1 MPLTRPSSM
10 TRPGPGVEHLVLR
23 AVGTPRVGANNRRLA
38 RGDGEYVG
46 DLDRADMHYL
56 TVVRSPHA
64 HARILSVDASE
75 ALAIEGVVDVILP
88 TDVAEGTRPIPEGW
102 DTAEAGARGVDWYA
116 LAQGRVRYL
125 GEAVAAVVATDPYT
139 ARAAAGHVNAEYE
152 ILDAIS
158 SAEEAL
164 RPGAVKVEPSWEDN
178 ILVSDGFETGDFE
191 VAIASAEHTA
201 AGRVKSQR
209 LTGVPIEPRGIVA
222 EYDPIADL
230 LTFWE
235 STQQPHQVQTFL
247 AASLGVREA
256 SIRVIQTDV
265 GGAFGLKQPTSQEEV
280 IVAFA
285 ARRLQKPVRWLE
297 SRSESFMVGGHARET
312 ECRYRVGFESDGNIT
327 ALSVELVADVGAPT
341 SYLGWGMSYVTMYS
355 LPTVYEIDN
364 VRVHL
369 TSVVTNKCPWT
380 PYRGFGK
387 DIASFLMDRVVEKVA
402 RSLGIPSADVR
413 RRNFIPS
420 DAFPY
425 SQASGA
431 MLDSGAYEQVL
442 DTALESIGYSEFR
455 RMQAAARAEGRY
467 IGLGIGQELTPEGV
481 AMPGSITNN
490 GYDGATVRV
499 MPTGEVMVL
508 TGVTSPG
515 NGNETALAQIAA
527 DTLACDIDLV
537 TVVQGDTESCP
548 WGLGN
553 YSSRSIIIGGS
564 AVFEAG
570 RELRQRM
577 HKVAASML
585 ATEPENLA
593 AADGRIWVVEE
604 PARSV
609 EFSEVVERV
618 YWHAFE
624 EHADLVEP
632 GLEATRYFRISNIYH
647 QPERD
652 GRFSVYPTWPNGMA
666 ACIVEVDPDTGGVRI
681 LRYCMVEDA
690 GTVINPLLADA
701 TMHGGIAQGLGSVLY
716 EQVSYDDNGQL
727 ITATLMDYTIPTA
740 VELPRF
746 DVRHQHTPSPF
757 TPLGAKGVG
766 ESGLGAA
773 LGAVCNAIEDAFPHL
788 EVWFE
793 ELPLSPAR
801 VWNAI
806 RAARARSEEEERR

>member
-1 MPLTRPSSM
+1 M
-10 TRPGPGVEHLVLR
+10 TSGMTKTERLSKDE
-23 AVGTPRVGANNRRLA
+23 VGTPRIGANNRRLA

-46 DLDRADMHYL
+46 DLQREGMHHL
-56 TVVRSPHA
+56 AVVRSPHA
-64 HARILSVDASE
+64 HARVLSVDGSA
-75 ALAIEGVVDVILP
+75 ALATRGVVDVILP

-116 LAQGRVRYL
+116 VAQGRVRYL
-125 GEAVAAVVATDPYT
+125 GEAVAAVVATDQYI
-139 ARAAAGHVNAEYE
+139 AKAAVGHVKVEYE
-152 ILDAIS
+152 VLEAVS
-158 SAEEAL
+158 SAEVAM
-164 RPGAVKVEPSWEDN
+164 RPGAVRVEPSWDDN
-178 ILVSDGFETGDFE
+178 VLVADGFEAGDYD
-191 VAIASAEHTA
+191 AAMASADHTA

-209 LTGVPIEPRGIVA
+209 LTGAPIEPRGIVA
-222 EYDPIADL
+222 EYDPVADL

-247 AASLGVREA
+247 AAALGVREA

-280 IVAFA
+280 IAAFA
-285 ARRLQKPVRWLE
+285 ARRLQGPVRWLE
-297 SRSESFMVGGHARET
+297 TRSESFMVGGHARET

-327 ALSVELVADVGAPT
+327 ALSVDIVADVGAPT

-355 LPTVYEIDN
+355 LPTVYEIEN
-364 VRVHL
+364 VRVRL

-402 RSLGIPSADVR
+402 RTLGMPTETVR
-413 RRNFIPS
+413 RRNFIPA

-425 SQASGA
+425 PQVSGA
-431 MLDSGAYEQVL
+431 MLDSGSYSQVL
-442 DTALESIGYSEFR
+442 DTALESIGYREFPA
-455 RMQAAARAEGRY
+455 MQATARAEGRY
-467 IGLGIGQELTPEGV
+467 LGLGIGQELTPEGV

-508 TGVTSPG
+508 AGVTSPG
-515 NGNETALAQIAA
+515 NGNETGLAQIAA
-527 DTLACDIDLV
+527 DALGCEFDRV

-570 RELRQRM
+570 RELRRRM
-577 HKVAASML
+577 HTVAASML
-585 ATEPENLA
+585 GSRPASLA
-593 AADGRIWVVEE
+593 AARGRIWVEAE
-604 PARSV
+604 PERSIGFADV
-609 EFSEVVERV
+609 AERV

-632 GLEATRYFRISNIYH
+632 GLEATRYFRIPNIYH

-652 GRFSVYPTWPNGMA
+652 GRFSVYPTWPNGVA
-666 ACIVEVDPDTGGVRI
+666 ACIVEVDPDTGGVAI

-690 GTVINPLLADA
+690 GNIINPLLADA

-716 EQVSYDDNGQL
+716 EQVRYDENGQL
-727 ITATLMDYTIPTA
+727 VTATLMDYTIPTA
-740 VELPRF
+740 VEMPRF
-746 DVRHQHTPSPF
+746 DLLHHHTPSPF

-766 ESGLGAA
+766 ESGLGAS
-773 LGAVCNAIEDAFPHL
+773 LGAVCNAIENAFPEL
-788 EVWFE
+788 PVWFE
-793 ELPLSPAR
+793 ELPLTPER
-801 VWNAI
+801 VWNGI
-806 RAARARSEEEERR
+806 RKARARSAREPRSKEDQQW

>member
-1 MPLTRPSSM
+1 M
-10 TRPGPGVEHLVLR
+10 TWVADGVEHPVLK
-23 AVGTPRVGANNRRLA
+23 AVGTPRIGANNRRLT

-46 DLDRADMHYL
+46 DLRRADMHHL
-56 TVVRSPHA
+56 SVVRSPHA
-64 HARILSVDASE
+64 HARILDVDGSE
-75 ALAIEGVVDVILP
+75 ASAVDGVVDVILP

-116 LAQGRVRYL
+116 LAQGRVRYV
-125 GEAVAAVVATDPYT
+125 GEAVAAVVATDPYI
-139 ARAAAGHVNAEYE
+139 AESAAGRVGVEYE
-152 ILDAIS
+152 VLDAVT
-158 SAEEAL
+158 SADEAL

-178 ILVSDGFETGDFE
+178 VLVSDGFEAGDIE
-191 VAIASAEHTA
+191 TAMARARHTA
-201 AGRVKSQR
+201 AGRVRSQR
-209 LTGVPIEPRGIVA
+209 LTGVPMEPRGIVA
-222 EYDPIADL
+222 EYDPVADL

-247 AASLGVREA
+247 ASSLGVREA

-285 ARRLQKPVRWLE
+285 ARRLQRPVRWLE

-312 ECRYRVGFESDGNIT
+312 ECRYRVGFEPDGNIT
-327 ALSVELVADVGAPT
+327 ALAVDIVADVGAPT

-355 LPTVYEIDN
+355 LPTVYEIEN
-364 VRVHL
+364 VRVRL

-402 RSLGIPSADVR
+402 RHLRIPSPDVR
-413 RRNFIPS
+413 RRNFVPRH
-420 DAFPY
+420 AFPY
-425 SQASGA
+425 PQVSGA

-442 DTALESIGYSEFR
+442 DTVLESIGYADFPE
-455 RMQAAARAEGRY
+455 MQTAARLEGRY
-467 IGLGIGQELTPEGV
+467 VGLGIGQELTPEGV

-499 MPTGEVMVL
+499 MPTGEVTVL

-527 DTLACDIDLV
+527 DTLGCEIDLV
-537 TVVQGDTESCP
+537 SVVQGDTEACP

-570 RELRQRM
+570 RELRDRM
-577 HKVAASML
+577 HVVAASML
-585 ATEPENLA
+585 ATEPSNLA
-593 AADGRIWVVEE
+593 AADGRIWVDGE
-604 PARSV
+604 PDRSV
-609 EFSEVVERV
+609 GFSEVVERV

-632 GLEATRYFRISNIYH
+632 GLEATRYFRIPNIYH

-652 GRFSVYPTWPNGMA
+652 GRFSVYPTWPNGVA
-666 ACIVEVDPDTGGVRI
+666 ACVVEVDPETGGVTI

-690 GTVINPLLADA
+690 GNIINPLLADA
-701 TMHGGIAQGLGSVLY
+701 TMHGGIAQGLGSVMY
-716 EQVSYDDNGQL
+716 EQVCYDDNGQL
-727 ITATLMDYTIPTA
+727 VTANLMDYTIPTA

-746 DVRHQHTPSPF
+746 DLRHQHTPSPF
-757 TPLGAKGVG
+757 TPLGVKGVG

-773 LGAVCNAIEDAFPHL
+773 LGAVCNAIENAFADL
-788 EVWFE
+788 DVWFE
-793 ELPLSPAR
+793 ELPLNPGR
-801 VWNAI
+801 VWKGV
-806 RAARARSEEEERR
+806 REARARSYGDEEGRS

>member
-1 MPLTRPSSM
+1 M
-10 TRPGPGVEHLVLR
+10 TGTVQQVEHPAPT
-23 AVGTPRVGANNRRLA
+23 AVGTARIGANNRRLA

-46 DLDRADMHYL
+46 DLHRDGMHHL
-56 TVVRSPHA
+56 SVVRSPHA
-64 HARILSVDASE
+64 HARIRAVDGSE
-75 ALAIEGVVDVILP
+75 ALAVEGVVDVILP
-88 TDVAEGTRPIPEGW
+88 ADVAEATRPIPEGW

-139 ARAAAGHVNAEYE
+139 ARTAAGRVKVEYE
-152 ILDAIS
+152 VLDAIS
-158 SAEEAL
+158 SADEAL

-191 VAIASAEHTA
+191 AAIEDAPHTA
-201 AGRVKSQR
+201 SGRVKSQR
-209 LTGVPIEPRGIVA
+209 LTGVPLEPRGIVA

-247 AASLGVREA
+247 AASLGVKES

-285 ARRLQKPVRWLE
+285 ARRLQRPVRWLE

-312 ECRYRVGFESDGNIT
+312 ECRYRVGFEPDGNIT
-327 ALSVELVADVGAPT
+327 ALSVEIVADVGAPT

-355 LPTVYEIDN
+355 LPTVYEIEN
-364 VRVHL
+364 VRVGL

-402 RSLGIPSADVR
+402 RCLRVPSPDVR
-413 RRNFIPS
+413 RRNFIPR

-431 MLDSGAYEQVL
+431 MLDSGAYEEAL
-442 DTALESIGYSEFR
+442 DEVLESIGYSEFPGMR
-455 RMQAAARAEGRY
+455 AAARAEGRY

-527 DTLACDIDLV
+527 DTLGCDVDLV
-537 TVVQGDTESCP
+537 SVVQGDTESCP

-564 AVFEAG
+564 AVFEAARML
-570 RELRQRM
+570 RERI
-577 HKVAASML
+577 HVVAASML

-593 AADGRIWVVEE
+593 AANGRIWVEAE
-604 PARSV
+604 PERSV
-609 EFSEVVERV
+609 GFSDVVERV

-624 EHADLVEP
+624 EHSDTVEP
-632 GLEATRYFRISNIYH
+632 GLEATRYFRIPNIYH

-652 GRFSVYPTWPNGMA
+652 GRFSVYPTWPNGVA
-666 ACIVEVDPDTGGVRI
+666 ACIVEVDPETGGVTI

-690 GTVINPLLADA
+690 GNIINPLLADA

-716 EQVSYDDNGQL
+716 EQVRYDDNGQL
-727 ITATLMDYTIPTA
+727 ATATLMDYTIPTA
-740 VELPRF
+740 VELPSF
-746 DVRHQHTPSPF
+746 DLRHQHTPSPF

-773 LGAVCNAIEDAFPHL
+773 LGAVCNAIENAL
-788 EVWFE
+788 SGSGVWFE
-793 ELPLSPAR
+793 ELPLSPGR
-801 VWNAI
+801 VWRGI
-806 RAARARSEEEERR
+806 SEARAHARQDEEGRS

>member
-1 MPLTRPSSM
+1 MLK
-10 TRPGPGVEHLVLR
+10 
-23 AVGTPRVGANNRRLA
+23 AIGTPRTGANNRRLA
-38 RGDGEYVG
+38 CGDGEYVG
-46 DLDRADMHYL
+46 DLHRDDMHHL
-56 TVVRSPHA
+56 SVVRSPHA
-64 HARILSVDASE
+64 HALIKAVDGSE
-75 ALAIEGVVDVILP
+75 ALAIDGVVDVILP
-88 TDVAEGTRPIPEGW
+88 ADVAEATRPIPEGW

-125 GEAVAAVVATDPYT
+125 GEAVAAVVATDPHT
-139 ARAAAGHVNAEYE
+139 ARSAAGHVEVEYE
-152 ILDAIS
+152 VLDAIS
-158 SAEEAL
+158 SAEQAL
-164 RPGAVKVEPSWEDN
+164 SPGAVKVEPSWEDN
-178 ILVSDGFETGDFE
+178 VLVSDGFEAGDFE
-191 VAIASAEHTA
+191 AAIAEARHTA
-201 AGRVKSQR
+201 SGRVKSQR

-285 ARRLQKPVRWLE
+285 ARRLQRPVRWLE
-297 SRSESFMVGGHARET
+297 TRSESFMVGGHARET
-312 ECRYRVGFESDGNIT
+312 ECRFRVGFEPDGNIT
-327 ALSVELVADVGAPT
+327 ALSVDIVADVGAPT

-355 LPTVYEIDN
+355 LPTVYEIEN

-369 TSVVTNKCPWT
+369 ISVVTNKCPWT

-402 RSLGIPSADVR
+402 RHLGLPSPDVR
-413 RRNFIPS
+413 RRNFILS

-442 DTALESIGYSEFR
+442 DTVLESIGYSEFGEL
-455 RMQAAARAEGRY
+455 QAAARAEGRY

-527 DTLACDIDLV
+527 DTLGCEIDLV
-537 TVVQGDTESCP
+537 SVVQGDTESCP

-570 RELRQRM
+570 MELRKRM
-577 HKVAASML
+577 HIVAAGML
-585 ATEPENLA
+585 ASEPGSLA
-593 AADGRIWVVEE
+593 AADGRIWVEAE
-604 PARSV
+604 PGRSV
-609 EFSEVVERV
+609 RFSEVVERV

-624 EHADLVEP
+624 EHADMVEP
-632 GLEATRYFRISNIYH
+632 GLEATRYFRIGNIYH

-652 GRFSVYPTWPNGMA
+652 GRFSVYPTWPNGVA
-666 ACIVEVDPDTGGVRI
+666 ACIVEVDPETGGVTI

-690 GTVINPLLADA
+690 GTLINPLLADA

-716 EQVSYDDNGQL
+716 EQVRYDDNGQL

-746 DVRHQHTPSPF
+746 DLRHQHTPSPF
-757 TPLGAKGVG
+757 TPLGVKGVG

-773 LGAVCNAIEDAFPHL
+773 LGAVCNAIEDAFPDL
-788 EVWFE
+788 GVWFD
-793 ELPLSPAR
+793 ELPLNPGR
-801 VWNAI
+801 VWKEI
-806 RAARARSEEEERR
+806 DEARARSRGDEEEPAEFCCARLACR

>member
-1 MPLTRPSSM
+1 MTSVVTR
-10 TRPGPGVEHLVLR
+10 VERLVPK
-23 AVGTPRVGANNRRLA
+23 AVGTPRIGANNRRLA

-46 DLDRADMHYL
+46 DLHREGMHHL
-56 TVVRSPHA
+56 SVVRSPHA
-64 HARILSVDASE
+64 HARILSVDGSE
-75 ALAIEGVVDVILP
+75 ALAIDGVVDVILP
-88 TDVAEGTRPIPEGW
+88 DDVAEGTRPIPEGW

-116 LAQGRVRYL
+116 VAQGRVRYL
-125 GEAVAAVVATDPYT
+125 GEAVAAVVATDPYI
-139 ARAAAGHVNAEYE
+139 AKASAGHVKVEYE
-152 ILDAIS
+152 VLEVIS
-158 SAEEAL
+158 SAEAAL
-164 RPGAVKVEPSWEDN
+164 RPGAVRVEPSWDDN
-178 ILVSDGFETGDFE
+178 VLVADGFETGDFDA
-191 VAIASAEHTA
+191 AIASAEYTA
-201 AGRVKSQR
+201 TGRVKSQR

-247 AASLGVREA
+247 AAALGVREA

-285 ARRLQKPVRWLE
+285 ALRLQRPVRWLE
-297 SRSESFMVGGHARET
+297 TRSESFMVGGHARET

-327 ALSVELVADVGAPT
+327 ALSVGITADVGAPT

-355 LPTVYEIDN
+355 LPTVYEIEN
-364 VRVHL
+364 VRVSL

-402 RSLGIPSADVR
+402 RILGIASEAVR
-413 RRNFIPS
+413 RRNFIPG

-431 MLDSGAYEQVL
+431 MLDSGDYEQVL
-442 DTALESIGYSEFR
+442 DTALEAIGYREFPA
-455 RMQAAARAEGRY
+455 MQAAARKEGRY
-467 IGLGIGQELTPEGV
+467 LGLGIGQELTPEGV

-499 MPTGEVMVL
+499 MPTGDVMVL

-527 DTLACDIDLV
+527 DTLGCEFDRV

-570 RELRQRM
+570 GELRERM
-577 HKVAASML
+577 HTVAASML
-585 ATEPENLA
+585 GAEPDDLA
-593 AADGRIWVVEE
+593 AADGLIWVEGSPE
-604 PARSV
+604 RSV
-609 EFSEVVERV
+609 GFSDVVERI

-632 GLEATRYFRISNIYH
+632 GLETTRYFRIPNIYH

-652 GRFSVYPTWPNGMA
+652 GRFSVYPTWPNGVA
-666 ACIVEVDPDTGGVRI
+666 ACIVEVDPHTGGVTI

-690 GTVINPLLADA
+690 GTIINPLLADA

-716 EQVSYDDNGQL
+716 EQVRYDDNGQL
-727 ITATLMDYTIPTA
+727 VTATLMDYTIPTA
-740 VELPRF
+740 VEMPRF
-746 DVRHQHTPSPF
+746 DLRHHHTPSPF

-766 ESGLGAA
+766 ESGLGSS
-773 LGAVCNAIEDAFPHL
+773 LGAVCNAIENAFP
-788 EVWFE
+788 EFPVWFE
-793 ELPLSPAR
+793 ELPLTPER
-801 VWNAI
+801 VWSGV
-806 RAARARSEEEERR
+806 REARARSQGDDRP

>member
-1 MPLTRPSSM
+1 MTSGM
-10 TRPGPGVEHLVLR
+10 TRTERLSKDE
-23 AVGTPRVGANNRRLA
+23 VGTPRIGANNRRLA

-46 DLDRADMHYL
+46 DLQREGMHHL
-56 TVVRSPHA
+56 AVVRSPHA
-64 HARILSVDASE
+64 HARVLSVDGSA
-75 ALAIEGVVDVILP
+75 ALAARGVVDVILP

-116 LAQGRVRYL
+116 VAQGRVRYL
-125 GEAVAAVVATDPYT
+125 GEAVAAVVATDQYI
-139 ARAAAGHVNAEYE
+139 AKAAAGYVKVEYE
-152 ILDAIS
+152 VLEAVS
-158 SAEEAL
+158 SAEVAM
-164 RPGAVKVEPSWEDN
+164 RPGAVRVEPSWDDN
-178 ILVSDGFETGDFE
+178 VLVADGFEAGDYD
-191 VAIASAEHTA
+191 AAMASADHTA

-209 LTGVPIEPRGIVA
+209 LTGAPIEPRGIVA
-222 EYDPIADL
+222 EYDPVVDL

-247 AASLGVREA
+247 ASALGVREA

-285 ARRLQKPVRWLE
+285 ARRLQGPVRWLE
-297 SRSESFMVGGHARET
+297 TRSESFMVGGHARET
-312 ECRYRVGFESDGNIT
+312 ECRYRVGFDSGGNIT
-327 ALSVELVADVGAPT
+327 ALSVDIVADVGAPT

-355 LPTVYEIDN
+355 LPTVYEIEN
-364 VRVHL
+364 VRVRL

-402 RSLGIPSADVR
+402 RTLGMPTETVR
-413 RRNFIPS
+413 RRNFIPA

-425 SQASGA
+425 PQVSGA
-431 MLDSGAYEQVL
+431 MLDSGSYSQVL
-442 DTALESIGYSEFR
+442 DTALESIGYREFPA
-455 RMQAAARAEGRY
+455 MQATARAEGRY
-467 IGLGIGQELTPEGV
+467 LGLGIGQELTPEGV

-508 TGVTSPG
+508 AGVTSPG
-515 NGNETALAQIAA
+515 NGNETGLAQIAA
-527 DTLACDIDLV
+527 DALGCEFDRV

-570 RELRQRM
+570 RELRRRM
-577 HKVAASML
+577 HTVAASML
-585 ATEPENLA
+585 GAHPAELVAAGGRIRVEAEPERSIGF
-593 AADGRIWVVEE
+593 ADV
-604 PARSV
+604 A
-609 EFSEVVERV
+609 ERV

-632 GLEATRYFRISNIYH
+632 GLEATRYFRIPNIYH

-652 GRFSVYPTWPNGMA
+652 GRFSVYPTWPNGVA
-666 ACIVEVDPDTGGVRI
+666 ACIVEVDPDTGGVAI

-690 GTVINPLLADA
+690 GNIINPLLADA

-716 EQVSYDDNGQL
+716 EQVRYDENGQL
-727 ITATLMDYTIPTA
+727 VTATLMDYTIPTA
-740 VELPRF
+740 VEMPRF
-746 DVRHQHTPSPF
+746 DLLHHHTPSPF

-766 ESGLGAA
+766 ESGLGAS
-773 LGAVCNAIEDAFPHL
+773 LGAVCNAIENAFP
-788 EVWFE
+788 EIPVWFE
-793 ELPLSPAR
+793 ELPLTPER
-801 VWNAI
+801 VWNGI
-806 RAARARSEEEERR
+806 RKARARSAREPRSKEYQQW

>member
-1 MPLTRPSSM
+1 MTGVVAGIDRPVSK
-10 TRPGPGVEHLVLR
+10 
-23 AVGTPRVGANNRRLA
+23 AVGTSRTGANNRRLA

-46 DLDRADMHYL
+46 DLRRVGMLHL
-56 TVVRSPHA
+56 SVVRSPHA
-64 HARILSVDASE
+64 HARILSVDGSGAR
-75 ALAIEGVVDVILP
+75 ALDGVVDVILP
-88 TDVAEGTRPIPEGW
+88 SDVAEGTRPIPEGW

-116 LAQGRVRYL
+116 LAQGRVRYV
-125 GEAVAAVVATDPYT
+125 GEAVAAVVASDPYV
-139 ARAAAGHVNAEYE
+139 ARAATARVRVEYE
-152 ILDAIS
+152 PLDAIS
-158 SAEEAL
+158 SAGQAL
-164 RPGAVKVEPSWEDN
+164 REGAVKVEPSWDDN
-178 ILVSDGFETGDFE
+178 VLVADGFETGDFE
-191 VAIASAEHTA
+191 AAIATAGHVAE
-201 AGRVKSQR
+201 GRVKSQR

-222 EYDPIADL
+222 GYDPMADL

-247 AASLGVREA
+247 ASSLGVREA

-280 IVAFA
+280 LVAFA
-285 ARRLQKPVRWLE
+285 ALRLGRTVRWLE

-327 ALSVELVADVGAPT
+327 ALSVDIVADVGAPT

-355 LPTVYEIDN
+355 LPTVYEIGN
-364 VRVHL
+364 VRVSL

-387 DIASFLMDRVVEKVA
+387 DIASFLLDRVVEKVA
-402 RSLGIPSADVR
+402 RSLRIPSADVR
-413 RRNFIPS
+413 RRNFIPR

-431 MLDSGAYEQVL
+431 MLDSGSYEQVL
-442 DTALESIGYSEFR
+442 DTVLDMVDRSGFR
-455 RMQAAARAEGRY
+455 EMQAAARAEGRY
-467 IGLGIGQELTPEGV
+467 VGIGIGQELTPEGV

-508 TGVTSPG
+508 AGVTSPG
-515 NGNETALAQIAA
+515 NGNETGLAQIAA
-527 DTLACDIDLV
+527 DALGCEIDRV
-537 TVVQGDTESCP
+537 SVVQGDTESCP

-570 RELRQRM
+570 RELRHRM
-577 HKVAASML
+577 HVVAASML
-585 ATEPENLA
+585 GVDPDELA
-593 AADGRIWVVEE
+593 GGAGRIWVERA
-604 PARSV
+604 PQRSIG
-609 EFSEVVERV
+609 FPEVVERI

-632 GLEATRYFRISNIYH
+632 GLEATRYFRIGNIYH

-652 GRFSVYPTWPNGMA
+652 GRFSVYPTWPNGVA
-666 ACIVEVDPDTGGVRI
+666 ACVVEVDPDTGGVTI
-681 LRYCMVEDA
+681 LRYGMVEDA
-690 GTVINPLLADA
+690 GAIINPLLAEA
-701 TMHGGIAQGLGSVLY
+701 TMHGGIAQGLGSSLY
-716 EQVSYDDNGQL
+716 EQVLYDRNGQL
-727 ITATLMDYTIPTA
+727 VTATLMDYTIPTA

-746 DVRHQHTPSPF
+746 DLRHHHTPSPF

-773 LGAVCNAIEDAFPHL
+773 LGAVCNAIEDAFPDL
-788 EVWFE
+788 DVWFE
-793 ELPLSPAR
+793 ELPLTPAR
-801 VWNAI
+801 VWAGI
-806 RAARARSEEEERR
+806 REARARSGGEGRR

>member
-1 MPLTRPSSM
+1 MTGVAGIDRPVSK
-10 TRPGPGVEHLVLR
+10 
-23 AVGTPRVGANNRRLA
+23 AVGTSRIGANNRRLA

-46 DLDRADMHYL
+46 DLRRDGMLHL
-56 TVVRSPHA
+56 SVVRSPHA
-64 HARILSVDASE
+64 HARILSVDGSGAR
-75 ALAIEGVVDVILP
+75 ALDGVVDVILP
-88 TDVAEGTRPIPEGW
+88 SHVAEGTHPIPEGW

-116 LAQGRVRYL
+116 LAQGRVRYV
-125 GEAVAAVVATDPYT
+125 GEAVAAVVASDAYV
-139 ARAAAGHVNAEYE
+139 ARAATAQVKVEYE
-152 ILDAIS
+152 PLDAVS
-158 SAEEAL
+158 SAEQAL
-164 RPGAVKVEPSWEDN
+164 REGAEKVEPSWDDN
-178 ILVSDGFETGDFE
+178 VLVADGFETGDFE
-191 VAIASAEHTA
+191 AAIAEAGHVAE
-201 AGRVKSQR
+201 GRVKSQR

-222 EYDPIADL
+222 GYDRMADL

-247 AASLGVREA
+247 ASSLGVREA

-280 IVAFA
+280 LVAFSA
-285 ARRLQKPVRWLE
+285 LRLGRTVRWLE

-312 ECRYRVGFESDGNIT
+312 ECRYRIGFESDGNIT
-327 ALSVELVADVGAPT
+327 ALAVDIVADVGAPT

-355 LPTVYEIDN
+355 LPTVYEIEN
-364 VRVHL
+364 VRVSL

-387 DIASFLMDRVVEKVA
+387 DIASFLLDRVVEKVA

-413 RRNFIPS
+413 RRNFIPR

-431 MLDSGAYEQVL
+431 MLDSGSYEQVL
-442 DTALESIGYSEFR
+442 DTVLDMVGHSGFR
-455 RMQAAARAEGRY
+455 EMQAAARAEGRHVG
-467 IGLGIGQELTPEGV
+467 IGIGQELTPEGV

-499 MPTGEVMVL
+499 MPTGEVTVL
-508 TGVTSPG
+508 AGVTSPG
-515 NGNETALAQIAA
+515 NGNETGLAQIAA
-527 DTLACDIDLV
+527 DALGCEIDRV
-537 TVVQGDTESCP
+537 SVVQGDTESCP

-570 RELRQRM
+570 RELRHRM
-577 HKVAASML
+577 HVVAASML
-585 ATEPENLA
+585 GADPDELTA
-593 AADGRIWVVEE
+593 AAGRIWVEKAPE
-604 PARSV
+604 RSIR
-609 EFSEVVERV
+609 FSEVVERI

-632 GLEATRYFRISNIYH
+632 GLEATRYFRIGNIYH

-652 GRFSVYPTWPNGMA
+652 GRFSVYPTWPNGVA
-666 ACIVEVDPDTGGVRI
+666 ACVVEVDPDTGGVTI
-681 LRYCMVEDA
+681 LRYGMVEDA
-690 GTVINPLLADA
+690 GTIINPLLAEA
-701 TMHGGIAQGLGSVLY
+701 TMHGGIAQGLGSSLY
-716 EQVSYDDNGQL
+716 EQVLYDRNGQL

-746 DVRHQHTPSPF
+746 DLRHHHTPSPF

-773 LGAVCNAIEDAFPHL
+773 LGAVCNAIEDAFPDL
-788 EVWFE
+788 DVWFE
-793 ELPLSPAR
+793 ELPLTPAR
-801 VWNAI
+801 VWAGI
-806 RAARARSEEEERR
+806 RAARSRSAGEGRR

>member
-1 MPLTRPSSM
+1 MRN
-10 TRPGPGVEHLVLR
+10 
-23 AVGTPRVGANNRRLA
+23 AVGTSRIGANNQRLA

-46 DLDRADMHYL
+46 DLHREDMHHL
-56 TVVRSPHA
+56 SVVRSPHA
-64 HARILSVDASE
+64 HARVVSVDGSG
-75 ALAIEGVVDVILP
+75 ALAIDGVVDVILP
-88 TDVAEGTRPIPEGW
+88 SDVAASTRPIPEGW

-116 LAQGRVRYL
+116 VAQGRVRYM
-125 GEAVAAVVATDPYT
+125 GEAVAAVVATDPYI
-139 ARAAAGHVNAEYE
+139 ARAASGQVSVEYE
-152 ILDAIS
+152 ILEAVD
-158 SAEEAL
+158 SAEAAL
-164 RPGAVKVEPSWEDN
+164 RPGATKVEPLWDDN
-178 ILVSDGFETGDFE
+178 VLVADGFETGDFGA
-191 VAIASAEHTA
+191 AIASADHTA
-201 AGRVKSQR
+201 TGRVKSQR

-222 EYDPIADL
+222 EYDPVADL

-247 AASLGVREA
+247 AAALGVREA

-280 IVAFA
+280 ILAFA
-285 ARRLQKPVRWLE
+285 ALRLQRPVRWLE
-297 SRSESFMVGGHARET
+297 TRSESFMVGGHARET
-312 ECRYRVGFESDGNIT
+312 ECRFQVGFGSGGNIT
-327 ALSVELVADVGAPT
+327 ALSVDIVADVGAPT

-355 LPTVYEIDN
+355 LPTVYEIEN
-364 VRVHL
+364 VRVRL

-402 RSLGIPSADVR
+402 RTLGMPSEAVR
-413 RRNFIPS
+413 RRNFIPA

-431 MLDSGAYEQVL
+431 MLDSGSYEQVL
-442 DTALESIGYSEFR
+442 DTALEAIGYREFPGK
-455 RMQAAARAEGRY
+455 QAAARAEGRY
-467 IGLGIGQELTPEGV
+467 LGLGIGQELTPEGV

-499 MPTGEVMVL
+499 MPTGDVMVL
-508 TGVTSPG
+508 AGVTSPG

-527 DTLACDIDLV
+527 DTLGCEVERV

-570 RELRQRM
+570 RELRRRM
-577 HKVAASML
+577 HLVAGSML
-585 ATEPENLA
+585 DSEPGGLA
-593 AADGRIWVVEE
+593 AMDGRIWVEDE
-604 PARSV
+604 PERSIGFTDV
-609 EFSEVVERV
+609 AERV

-632 GLEATRYFRISNIYH
+632 GLEATRYFRIPNIYH

-652 GRFSVYPTWPNGMA
+652 GRFSVYPTWPNGVA
-666 ACIVEVDPDTGGVRI
+666 ACIVEVDPDTGAVTI

-690 GTVINPLLADA
+690 GTIINPLLADA
-701 TMHGGIAQGLGSVLY
+701 TMHGGIAQGLGSALY
-716 EQVSYDDNGQL
+716 EQVRYDDNGQL
-727 ITATLMDYTIPTA
+727 VTATLMDYTIPTA

-746 DVRHQHTPSPF
+746 DLRHRHTPSPF

-766 ESGLGAA
+766 ESGLGAS
-773 LGAVCNAIEDAFPHL
+773 LGAVCNAIENAVPDLP
-788 EVWFE
+788 VWFE
-793 ELPLSPAR
+793 ELPLTPER
-801 VWNAI
+801 VWNGI
-806 RAARARSEEEERR
+806 REAQDRSRGEQRA

>member
-1 MPLTRPSSM
+1 MH
-10 TRPGPGVEHLVLR
+10 HLS
-23 AVGTPRVGANNRRLA
+23 
-38 RGDGEYVG
+38 
-46 DLDRADMHYL
+46 
-56 TVVRSPHA
+56 VVRSPHA
-64 HARILSVDASE
+64 HALVRAVDGSE

-88 TDVAEGTRPIPEGW
+88 ADVAEATRPIPEGW

-139 ARAAAGHVNAEYE
+139 ARTAVGHVRVEYDV
-152 ILDAIS
+152 LDAVS
-158 SAEEAL
+158 SADEAL

-178 ILVSDGFETGDFE
+178 ILVSDSFESGDFE
-191 VAIASAEHTA
+191 AAMEGAPHTLG
-201 AGRVKSQR
+201 GRVKSQR
-209 LTGVPIEPRGIVA
+209 LTGVPLEPRGIVA
-222 EYDPIADL
+222 EYDPVADL

-285 ARRLQKPVRWLE
+285 ARRLQRPVRWLE
-297 SRSESFMVGGHARET
+297 TRSESFMVGGHARET
-312 ECRYRVGFESDGNIT
+312 ECRYRVGFEPDGNIT
-327 ALSVELVADVGAPT
+327 ALSVDIVADVGAPT

-355 LPTVYEIDN
+355 LPTVYEIEN
-364 VRVHL
+364 VQVRL

-402 RSLGIPSADVR
+402 RYLGIPSPDVR
-413 RRNFIPS
+413 RRNFIPH

-431 MLDSGAYEQVL
+431 MLDSGAYEQAL
-442 DTALESIGYSEFR
+442 DEVLESIGYSEFAD
-455 RMQAAARAEGRY
+455 MQAAARAEGRY

-499 MPTGEVMVL
+499 MPTGEVIVL
-508 TGVTSPG
+508 AGVTSPG

-527 DTLACDIDLV
+527 DTLGCKVDLV
-537 TVVQGDTESCP
+537 SVLQGDTESCP

-564 AVFEAG
+564 AVFEAARML
-570 RELRQRM
+570 RERI
-577 HKVAASML
+577 HVVAASML

-593 AADGRIWVVEE
+593 AASGRIWVEKDPV
-604 PARSV
+604 RSV
-609 EFSEVVERV
+609 GFSDVVERV

-624 EHADLVEP
+624 EHSDMVEP
-632 GLEATRYFRISNIYH
+632 GLEATRYFRIPNIYH

-652 GRFSVYPTWPNGMA
+652 GRFSVYPTWPNGVA
-666 ACIVEVDPDTGGVRI
+666 ACIVEVDPETGGVTI

-690 GTVINPLLADA
+690 GNIINPLLADA

-716 EQVSYDDNGQL
+716 EQVRYDDNGQL
-727 ITATLMDYTIPTA
+727 VTATLMDYTIPTA
-740 VELPRF
+740 VELPSF
-746 DVRHQHTPSPF
+746 DLRHQHTPTPF

-773 LGAVCNAIEDAFPHL
+773 LGAVCNAIENALPDL
-788 EVWFE
+788 GVWFE
-793 ELPLSPAR
+793 ELPLSPGR
-801 VWNAI
+801 VWRGI
-806 RAARARSEEEERR
+806 SEARARSRQDEEDRS

>member
-1 MPLTRPSSM
+1 MTGLVTGVQRP
-10 TRPGPGVEHLVLR
+10 V
-23 AVGTPRVGANNRRLA
+23 ANAIGTPRIGANNRRLA

-46 DLDRADMHYL
+46 DLHRDGMHHL
-56 TVVRSPHA
+56 AVVRSPHA
-64 HARILSVDASE
+64 HARVLSVDPSGAF
-75 ALAIEGVVDVILP
+75 AIEGVVDVILP
-88 TDVAEGTRPIPEGW
+88 SDVAAGTRPIPEGW

-116 LAQGRVRYL
+116 VAQGRVRYL

-139 ARAAAGHVNAEYE
+139 ARAAAGRVSVEYE
-152 ILDAIS
+152 VLEAVG
-158 SAEEAL
+158 SAEVAL
-164 RPGAVKVEPSWEDN
+164 RPGAPRVEPSWDDN
-178 ILVSDGFETGDFE
+178 VLVADGFETGDFDA
-191 VAIASAEHTA
+191 AIASAGHTA
-201 AGRVKSQR
+201 SGRVKSQR
-209 LTGVPIEPRGIVA
+209 LAGVPIEPRGILA
-222 EYDPIADL
+222 EYDEVADL
-230 LTFWE
+230 LTVWE

-247 AASLGVREA
+247 AAALGVREA

-285 ARRLQKPVRWLE
+285 ALRLKKPVRWLE
-297 SRSESFMVGGHARET
+297 TRSESFMVGGHARET

-327 ALSVELVADVGAPT
+327 ALSVDIVADVGAPT

-355 LPTVYEIDN
+355 LPTVYEIAN
-364 VRVHL
+364 VRAGL

-402 RSLGIPSADVR
+402 RTLGMPSEAVR
-413 RRNFIPS
+413 SRNFIPA

-425 SQASGA
+425 PQASGA
-431 MLDSGAYEQVL
+431 MLDSGSYQQVL
-442 DTALESIGYSEFR
+442 DSALEAIGYREFPA
-455 RMQAAARAEGRY
+455 MQAAARAEGRY
-467 IGLGIGQELTPEGV
+467 LGLGIGQELTPEGV

-508 TGVTSPG
+508 AGVTSPG
-515 NGNETALAQIAA
+515 NGNETGLAQIAA
-527 DTLACDIDLV
+527 DTLGCEVERV

-570 RELRQRM
+570 RELRRRM
-577 HKVAASML
+577 HVVAASML
-585 ATEPENLA
+585 GSEPDRLA
-593 AADGRIWVVEE
+593 ASGGRIWVEDQ
-604 PARSV
+604 PGRSIG
-609 EFSEVVERV
+609 FSDVAERV

-632 GLEATRYFRISNIYH
+632 GLEATRYFRIPNIYH

-652 GRFSVYPTWPNGMA
+652 GRFSVYPTWPNGVA
-666 ACIVEVDPDTGGVRI
+666 ACIVEVDPDTGGVTI

-690 GTVINPLLADA
+690 GNIINPLLADA
-701 TMHGGIAQGLGSVLY
+701 TMHGGIAQGLGSVLF
-716 EQVSYDDNGQL
+716 EQVRYDDNGQL
-727 ITATLMDYTIPTA
+727 VTATLMDYTIPTA

-746 DVRHQHTPSPF
+746 DLRHHHTPSPF

-766 ESGLGAA
+766 ESGLGAS
-773 LGAVCNAIEDAFPHL
+773 LGAVCNAIENAFPEL
-788 EVWFE
+788 PVWFE
-793 ELPLSPAR
+793 ELPLTPER
-801 VWNAI
+801 VWNGI
-806 RAARARSEEEERR
+806 RQAMGRSPGDSGSTGEQRR

>member
-1 MPLTRPSSM
+1 MTGAVAGLQRP
-10 TRPGPGVEHLVLR
+10 VAN
-23 AVGTPRVGANNRRLA
+23 AVGTPRTGANNRRLA

-46 DLDRADMHYL
+46 DLRREGMHHL
-56 TVVRSPHA
+56 SVVRSSHA
-64 HARILSVDASE
+64 HARIVSVDASG
-75 ALAIEGVVDVILP
+75 AHAIPGVVDVILP
-88 TDVAEGTRPIPEGW
+88 ADVAAGTRPIPEGW

-116 LAQGRVRYL
+116 VAQGRVRYL
-125 GEAVAAVVATDPYT
+125 GEAVAAVVATDPYI
-139 ARAAAGHVNAEYE
+139 ARAAAEQVNVEYE
-152 ILDAIS
+152 VLEAVG
-158 SAEEAL
+158 SAEAAL
-164 RPGAVKVEPSWEDN
+164 SPGAPKVEPSWDDN
-178 ILVSDGFETGDFE
+178 VRVADGFETGDFDA
-191 VAIASAEHTA
+191 VIASADHTA
-201 AGRVKSQR
+201 TGRVKSQR
-209 LTGVPIEPRGIVA
+209 LTGAPIEPRGIVA
-222 EYDPIADL
+222 EYDPVADL

-247 AASLGVREA
+247 AAALGVRES

-285 ARRLQKPVRWLE
+285 ALRLQKPVRWLE
-297 SRSESFMVGGHARET
+297 TRSESFMVGGHARET
-312 ECRYRVGFESDGNIT
+312 ECRYQVGFESDGNIT
-327 ALSVELVADVGAPT
+327 ALSVDIVADVGAPT

-355 LPTVYEIDN
+355 LPTVYEIAN
-364 VRVHL
+364 VRVRL

-387 DIASFLMDRVVEKVA
+387 DVASFLMDRVVEKVA
-402 RSLGIPSADVR
+402 RSLGMAGEVVR
-413 RRNFIPS
+413 RRNFIPA

-425 SQASGA
+425 PQASGA
-431 MLDSGAYEQVL
+431 MLDSGSYEQVL
-442 DTALESIGYSEFR
+442 DTALDAIGYREFPTI
-455 RMQAAARAEGRY
+455 QAEARAEGRY
-467 IGLGIGQELTPEGV
+467 LGLGIGQELTPEGV

-508 TGVTSPG
+508 AGVTSPG

-527 DTLACDIDLV
+527 DTLGCEVDLV

-564 AVFEAG
+564 AVYEAG
-570 RELRQRM
+570 LELRGRM
-577 HKVAASML
+577 HVVAASML
-585 ATEPENLA
+585 GSQPDRLA
-593 AADGRIWVVEE
+593 AGKGHIWVEGDPE
-604 PARSV
+604 RSIG
-609 EFSEVVERV
+609 FSDVAERV

-632 GLEATRYFRISNIYH
+632 GLEATRYFRIPNIYH

-652 GRFSVYPTWPNGMA
+652 GRFSVYPTWPNGVA
-666 ACIVEVDPDTGGVRI
+666 ACIVEVDPDTGEVTI

-690 GTVINPLLADA
+690 GIIINPLLADA
-701 TMHGGIAQGLGSVLY
+701 TMHGGIAQGLGSALY
-716 EQVSYDDNGQL
+716 EQVRYDDNGQL

-746 DVRHQHTPSPF
+746 DLHHHHTPSPF

-766 ESGLGAA
+766 ESGLGAS
-773 LGAVCNAIEDAFPHL
+773 LGAVCNAIENALP
-788 EVWFE
+788 EIPVWFE
-793 ELPLSPAR
+793 ELPLTPER
-801 VWNAI
+801 VWNGI
-806 RAARARSEEEERR
+806 RSALARSRRESRSTGERRA

>member
-1 MPLTRPSSM
+1 MTGVVTR
-10 TRPGPGVEHLVLR
+10 TRQPMAN
-23 AVGTPRVGANNRRLA
+23 AVGTPRIGANNRRLA

-46 DLDRADMHYL
+46 DLHRAGMHYL
-56 TVVRSPHA
+56 SVVRSPHA
-64 HARILSVDASE
+64 HARIVSVDPSAAS
-75 ALAIEGVVDVILP
+75 AVDGVVDVILP
-88 TDVAEGTRPIPEGW
+88 SDVAAETRPIPEGW

-116 LAQGRVRYL
+116 VAQGRVRYV
-125 GEAVAAVVATDPYT
+125 GEAVAAVVATDPYI
-139 ARAAAGHVNAEYE
+139 ARAAAGQVMVDYE
-152 ILDAIS
+152 VLEAVS
-158 SAEEAL
+158 SAEAAL
-164 RPGAVKVEPSWEDN
+164 RPGAPKVEPSWEN
-178 ILVSDGFETGDFE
+178 NVLVADGFETGDIDAAME
-191 VAIASAEHTA
+191 SADHIAD
-201 AGRVKSQR
+201 GRVKSQR

-247 AASLGVREA
+247 AAALGVKEA

-285 ARRLQKPVRWLE
+285 ALRLQRPVRWLE
-297 SRSESFMVGGHARET
+297 TRSESFTVGGHARET
-312 ECRYRVGFESDGNIT
+312 ECHYRVGFKSDGNIT
-327 ALSVELVADVGAPT
+327 ALSVDIVADVGAPT

-355 LPTVYEIDN
+355 LPTVYEIEN
-364 VRVHL
+364 VRVSL

-402 RSLGIPSADVR
+402 RTLGKPSELVR
-413 RRNFIPS
+413 RRNFIPA

-425 SQASGA
+425 PQSSGA
-431 MLDSGAYEQVL
+431 MLDSGSYEQVL
-442 DTALESIGYSEFR
+442 DTALEAIGYQDFPDV
-455 RMQAAARAEGRY
+455 QAAARAEGRY
-467 IGLGIGQELTPEGV
+467 LGLGIGQELTPEGV

-499 MPTGEVMVL
+499 TPTGDVMVL
-508 TGVTSPG
+508 VGVTSPG

-527 DTLACDIDLV
+527 DALGCEVERV

-564 AVFEAG
+564 AVYEGG
-570 RELRQRM
+570 RELRRRM
-577 HKVAASML
+577 HVVAASML
-585 ATEPENLA
+585 GSEPGKLVA
-593 AADGRIWVVEE
+593 AGGRIRVEDDPE
-604 PARSV
+604 RSV
-609 EFSEVVERV
+609 GFAEVAERV

-632 GLEATRYFRISNIYH
+632 GLEVTRYFRIPNIYH

-652 GRFSVYPTWPNGMA
+652 GRFSVYPTWPNGVA
-666 ACIVEVDPDTGGVRI
+666 ACIVEVDPDTGGVTI

-690 GTVINPLLADA
+690 GVIINPLLADA

-716 EQVSYDDNGQL
+716 EQVRYDDNGQL
-727 ITATLMDYTIPTA
+727 VTATLMDYTIPTA

-746 DVRHQHTPSPF
+746 DLRHHQTPSPF

-766 ESGLGAA
+766 ESGLGSS
-773 LGAVCNAIEDAFPHL
+773 LGAVCNAIENALPDLP
-788 EVWFE
+788 VWLE
-793 ELPLSPAR
+793 ELPLTPER
-801 VWNAI
+801 VWNGI
-806 RAARARSEEEERR
+806 REALDRSRREPRA